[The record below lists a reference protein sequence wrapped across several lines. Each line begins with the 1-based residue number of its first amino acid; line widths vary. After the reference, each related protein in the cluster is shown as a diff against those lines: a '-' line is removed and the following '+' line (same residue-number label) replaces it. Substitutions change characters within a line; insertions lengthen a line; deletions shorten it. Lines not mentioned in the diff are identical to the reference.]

1 MRDARPRKR
10 SHKKGGIRLPITV
23 NVPTAA
29 FPQVEHILDL
39 LIGGLKPIL
48 QEQLL
53 GVYLYGSLVTG
64 DFDHEVSDID
74 LVVVLNDELDDRAFA
89 QLNQLHTGVVKRN
102 PEWHDRLE
110 LAYISQSALKTFRS
124 QTSAIGII
132 SPGEPFHCLEAGSD
146 WLISWYALQEDG
158 VALAGPPVQTLIDPI
173 SLNEYLQAVGE
184 HISHYRYSVKKPQ
197 YKSALSY
204 MVLTVARGVYT
215 IHHGQPGS
223 KIKAAAWAQMRFPRW
238 SELIKNS
245 LLWRENPQ
253 ADSLT
258 VERIRPH
265 VEAYVN
271 ELLVWLAER

>member
-48 QEQLL
+48 QDQLL

-110 LAYISQSALKTFRS
+110 LAYI
-124 QTSAIGII
+124 
-132 SPGEPFHCLEAGSD
+132 
-146 WLISWYALQEDG
+146 
-158 VALAGPPVQTLIDPI
+158 
-173 SLNEYLQAVGE
+173 
-184 HISHYRYSVKKPQ
+184 
-197 YKSALSY
+197 
-204 MVLTVARGVYT
+204 
-215 IHHGQPGS
+215 
-223 KIKAAAWAQMRFPRW
+223 PR
-238 SELIKNS
+238 N
-245 LLWRENPQ
+245 Q
-253 ADSLT
+253 
-258 VERIRPH
+258 H
-265 VEAYVN
+265 
-271 ELLVWLAER
+271 